1 MNKDVKIRNEEILLI
16 GLSRLTFSKELTQK
30 IQDLIM
36 AVTDWEYFVSLA
48 NEHGI
53 AALVFHNLENLGFL
67 PMLPENCVKSLRNYL
82 MLSISRNAFHKTA
95 LEESLGLLNKA
106 GIKVVLLK
114 GYALEMTVYGDAG
127 LRQMTDVDIL
137 IDRSDYI
144 KARSIFISGGYESLP
159 VKSGFHKPIMAWTGK
174 HLPSLLKNGA
184 SVDIHLELFA
194 GKRNDLTKQLYDT
207 SKEIRIDRETA
218 FIPAPQLFFLYLVK
232 HLTHHEIRNE
242 SQLRLYTDLVVMI
255 EKYREEIINYDLLS
269 NAMKARMSKILAQ
282 RLEPL
287 RDLWSIP
294 FPDWVGDFINRWL
307 SPDAIN
313 KFVFFL
319 KSPKNNK
326 LDRPGHAYRT
336 TLKEIPGFHR
346 KILFILGDIFPTMT
360 FMKKRYK
367 CKSSW
372 KALIHYPHRF
382 GKLFYLLK
390 K

>member
-1 MNKDVKIRNEEILLI
+1 MNKDVKIRVEEILLI
-16 GLSRLTFSKELTQK
+16 GLSRLTFSKELALK

-36 AVTDWEYFVSLA
+36 AVTDWEYFISLA

-53 AALVFHNLENLGFL
+53 AALVFHNLENLGSL
-67 PMLPENCVKSLRNYL
+67 PLLPGNCVKSLRNFL

-95 LEESLGLLNKA
+95 LEESLGLLNRA

-114 GYALEMTVYGDAG
+114 GFALEMTVYGDAG

-137 IDRSDYI
+137 IDRLDCI
-144 KARSIFISGGYESLP
+144 KARRILMTGGYDSLP

-174 HLPSLLKNGA
+174 HLPSLLKNGV

-194 GKRNDLTKQLYDT
+194 GKRNDLTKQLYTT

-232 HLTHHEIRNE
+232 HLNHHEIRHE
-242 SQLRLYTDLVVMI
+242 SQLRLYVDLVALI
-255 EKYREEIINYDLLS
+255 EKYKEEIINYDLLS
-269 NAMKARMSKILAQ
+269 NALKAGMSKILAR

-287 RDLWSIP
+287 RDLWEIP
-294 FPDWVGDFINRWL
+294 FPDWVDDFINRWF
-307 SPDAIN
+307 SPDSIN

-336 TLKEIPGFHR
+336 TLKEIPCIHR
-346 KILFILGDIFPTMT
+346 KILFILGDIFPTIS
-360 FMKKRYK
+360 FMKERYK
-367 CKSSW
+367 CKSRW
-372 KALIHYPHRF
+372 KALFHYPIRL
-382 GKLFYLLK
+382 GKLLYLFK